1 MRGRRRRSLS
11 IEWLAGNG
19 KDDDMN
25 ELQYNR
31 WKQMSLG
38 LARTYTN
45 LTPARKARLLDE
57 VECCIDWVVCNGLET
72 VADWDSGVQYGKGWR
87 ERYESV
93 SARVDT
99 FLWDNR
105 YKFERENKHGV
116 EVVRGRFGDMLSAC
130 VRAGFDV
137 AVSPSGGVI
146 GFTVGDLRDIFDGSI
161 PDWVAS
167 HFEDPAAVLA
177 AGRDEGVWL

>member
-1 MRGRRRRSLS
+1 MRL
-11 IEWLAGNG
+11 LAGNG

-25 ELQYNR
+25 ELQYER

-38 LARTYTN
+38 LARNYTN
-45 LTPARKARLLDE
+45 LTPARRAKLLDE

-72 VADWDSGVQYGKGWR
+72 VADWDSGVQYGKGWH

-105 YKFERENKHGV
+105 YEFERENKHGV

-161 PDWVAS
+161 PDWVAA